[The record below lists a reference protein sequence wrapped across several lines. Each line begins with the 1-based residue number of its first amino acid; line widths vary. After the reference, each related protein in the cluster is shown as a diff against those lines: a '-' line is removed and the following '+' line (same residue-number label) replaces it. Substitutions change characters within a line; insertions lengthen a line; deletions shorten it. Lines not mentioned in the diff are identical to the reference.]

1 MGFIALIRR
10 ELANAFLHDA
20 RRAIFLFGAATA
32 YLILFG
38 ILYYPGVVKEIPTV
52 VCDEEHTAY
61 SRLLTRQVDDDE
73 RLGLVR
79 VVADEGEARDMLRR
93 KEVYAAVIIPA
104 DFSHDILNGRSAKVL
119 FMLNGANI
127 ITTNI
132 ATTAGN
138 DIVNTFNTRFAA
150 RQAALRTSGDEQMLK
165 KRISP
170 VETTLRV
177 LNNPTQS
184 YMMFFVTGLAM
195 AAMQRA
201 FFSLLKKVKS
211 GDYSSKAVRLPYYRE
226 KGGLFNLILSTNAIT
241 IKNSFL
247 TVPMS
252 REYMKRHHGHRIRI
266 PVPDRLKDKTIQ
278 EVRICPMYGGRYFKI
293 QYCYLQDPEPVKTSP
308 DRVLA
313 IDLGL
318 DNLAAC
324 VTNTGTSFLMDGRKL
339 KSINQYWNKRKAR
352 LQSIAAK
359 QGQNTTNQLCQLAKK
374 CNFRMQD
381 ILRKTARYILD
392 FCISHQIGTLVCGYN
407 RDFKRG
413 LKLGKV
419 TNQHFTQ
426 ISLSYLR
433 STLKHL
439 CERYG
444 ITYLEQEESYT
455 SQASCLDLDDIP
467 VYQPDTPYTGT
478 FSGQRVRRG
487 LYRFANGRT
496 ANADINGAANILR
509 KSKQNFDFEGL
520 CKGLLDSP
528 LRIRLS

>member
-184 YMMFFVTGLAM
+184 YMMFFMVGLAM
-195 AAMQRA
+195 AAMQQGIFLAVGAAVQGDFKDTEGLKGAPKAAVLVVKVAVYWLLSVLSFALVCVISYGLGIPDRA
-201 FFSLLKKVKS
+201 SVTALLTLASAFSFAAVSLGLFA
-211 GDYSSKAVRLPYYRE
+211 SSLFHNELQFVRASIMYTVPVFIFGGYTWPLEAMDPVTQVVAQAFPMAWMSNAVRE
-226 KGGLFNLILSTNAIT
+226 LFLSGHLATLSHNLTA
-241 IKNSFL
+241 L
-247 TVPMS
+247 TVMGVIFLS
-252 REYMKRHHGHRIRI
+252 LGSWIFLH
-266 PVPDRLKDKTIQ
+266 
-278 EVRICPMYGGRYFKI
+278 KI
-293 QYCYLQDPEPVKTSP
+293 DGVK
-308 DRVLA
+308 
-313 IDLGL
+313 
-318 DNLAAC
+318 
-324 VTNTGTSFLMDGRKL
+324 
-339 KSINQYWNKRKAR
+339 
-352 LQSIAAK
+352 
-359 QGQNTTNQLCQLAKK
+359 
-374 CNFRMQD
+374 
-381 ILRKTARYILD
+381 
-392 FCISHQIGTLVCGYN
+392 
-407 RDFKRG
+407 
-413 LKLGKV
+413 
-419 TNQHFTQ
+419 
-426 ISLSYLR
+426 
-433 STLKHL
+433 
-439 CERYG
+439 
-444 ITYLEQEESYT
+444 
-455 SQASCLDLDDIP
+455 
-467 VYQPDTPYTGT
+467 
-478 FSGQRVRRG
+478 
-487 LYRFANGRT
+487 
-496 ANADINGAANILR
+496 
-509 KSKQNFDFEGL
+509 
-520 CKGLLDSP
+520 
-528 LRIRLS
+528 

>member
-184 YMMFFVTGLAM
+184 YMMFFMVGLAM
-195 AAMQRA
+195 AAMQQGIFLAVGAAVQGDFKDTEGLKGAPKAAVLVVKVAVYWLLSVLSFALVCVISYGLGIPDRA
-201 FFSLLKKVKS
+201 SVTALLTLASAFSFAAVSMGLFA
-211 GDYSSKAVRLPYYRE
+211 SSLFHNELQFVRASIMYTVPAFIFGGYTWPLEAMDPVTQVVAQAFPMAWMSNAVRE
-226 KGGLFNLILSTNAIT
+226 LFLSGHLATLSHNLTA
-241 IKNSFL
+241 L
-247 TVPMS
+247 TVMGVIFLS
-252 REYMKRHHGHRIRI
+252 
-266 PVPDRLKDKTIQ
+266 
-278 EVRICPMYGGRYFKI
+278 
-293 QYCYLQDPEPVKTSP
+293 
-308 DRVLA
+308 
-313 IDLGL
+313 LG
-318 DNLAAC
+318 
-324 VTNTGTSFLMDGRKL
+324 SWIFLHKM
-339 KSINQYWNKRKAR
+339 NKMA
-352 LQSIAAK
+352 
-359 QGQNTTNQLCQLAKK
+359 
-374 CNFRMQD
+374 
-381 ILRKTARYILD
+381 
-392 FCISHQIGTLVCGYN
+392 
-407 RDFKRG
+407 
-413 LKLGKV
+413 
-419 TNQHFTQ
+419 
-426 ISLSYLR
+426 
-433 STLKHL
+433 
-439 CERYG
+439 
-444 ITYLEQEESYT
+444 
-455 SQASCLDLDDIP
+455 
-467 VYQPDTPYTGT
+467 
-478 FSGQRVRRG
+478 
-487 LYRFANGRT
+487 
-496 ANADINGAANILR
+496 
-509 KSKQNFDFEGL
+509 
-520 CKGLLDSP
+520 
-528 LRIRLS
+528 

>member
-165 KRISP
+165 KRILP

-195 AAMQRA
+195 AAMQQGFFLAIGAAVQGDGQDTEGLKGAPKAAVLVVKVAVYWLLSVLSFALVCVISYGLGIPDRA
-201 FFSLLKKVKS
+201 SVTALLTLASAFSFAAVSLGLFA
-211 GDYSSKAVRLPYYRE
+211 SSLFHNELQFVRASIMYTVPAFIFGGYTWPLEAMDPVTQVVAQAFPMAWMSNAVRE
-226 KGGLFNLILSTNAIT
+226 LFLSGHLATLSYN
-241 IKNSFL
+241 L
-247 TVPMS
+247 TVMGVIFLS
-252 REYMKRHHGHRIRI
+252 LGSWIFLH
-266 PVPDRLKDKTIQ
+266 
-278 EVRICPMYGGRYFKI
+278 KI
-293 QYCYLQDPEPVKTSP
+293 DGVK
-308 DRVLA
+308 
-313 IDLGL
+313 
-318 DNLAAC
+318 
-324 VTNTGTSFLMDGRKL
+324 
-339 KSINQYWNKRKAR
+339 
-352 LQSIAAK
+352 
-359 QGQNTTNQLCQLAKK
+359 
-374 CNFRMQD
+374 
-381 ILRKTARYILD
+381 
-392 FCISHQIGTLVCGYN
+392 
-407 RDFKRG
+407 
-413 LKLGKV
+413 
-419 TNQHFTQ
+419 
-426 ISLSYLR
+426 
-433 STLKHL
+433 
-439 CERYG
+439 
-444 ITYLEQEESYT
+444 
-455 SQASCLDLDDIP
+455 
-467 VYQPDTPYTGT
+467 
-478 FSGQRVRRG
+478 
-487 LYRFANGRT
+487 
-496 ANADINGAANILR
+496 
-509 KSKQNFDFEGL
+509 
-520 CKGLLDSP
+520 
-528 LRIRLS
+528 

>member
-10 ELANAFLHDA
+10 ELANTFLHDA

-150 RQAALRTSGDEQMLK
+150 RQAALQTSGDEQMLK

-195 AAMQRA
+195 AAMQQGFFLAIGAAVQCDFRNPELKGTSKGKLLVVKVGVYWVLSILSFGLVCVLARLLGIPDRA
-201 FFSLLKKVKS
+201 SIQSLGLLAGAFSFAAISLGLFASSIFHNELQFVRASIMYTVPAFIFGGYTWPLEAMDPVTQVVAQAFPMAWMSNAVRELFLSGHLATLSHNLTALTVMGIIFFSLGSWIFLHKIDGVK
-211 GDYSSKAVRLPYYRE
+211 
-226 KGGLFNLILSTNAIT
+226 
-241 IKNSFL
+241 
-247 TVPMS
+247 
-252 REYMKRHHGHRIRI
+252 
-266 PVPDRLKDKTIQ
+266 
-278 EVRICPMYGGRYFKI
+278 
-293 QYCYLQDPEPVKTSP
+293 
-308 DRVLA
+308 
-313 IDLGL
+313 
-318 DNLAAC
+318 
-324 VTNTGTSFLMDGRKL
+324 
-339 KSINQYWNKRKAR
+339 
-352 LQSIAAK
+352 
-359 QGQNTTNQLCQLAKK
+359 
-374 CNFRMQD
+374 
-381 ILRKTARYILD
+381 
-392 FCISHQIGTLVCGYN
+392 
-407 RDFKRG
+407 
-413 LKLGKV
+413 
-419 TNQHFTQ
+419 
-426 ISLSYLR
+426 
-433 STLKHL
+433 
-439 CERYG
+439 
-444 ITYLEQEESYT
+444 
-455 SQASCLDLDDIP
+455 
-467 VYQPDTPYTGT
+467 
-478 FSGQRVRRG
+478 
-487 LYRFANGRT
+487 
-496 ANADINGAANILR
+496 
-509 KSKQNFDFEGL
+509 
-520 CKGLLDSP
+520 
-528 LRIRLS
+528 

>member
-1 MGFIALIRR
+1 MGILSLIRR

-79 VVADEGEARDMLRR
+79 VVADEGEARDMLRQ

-195 AAMQRA
+195 AAMQQGFFLAIGAAVQCDFRNPELKGTSKGKLLVVKVGVYWVLSILSFGLVCVLARLLGIPDRA
-201 FFSLLKKVKS
+201 SIQSLGLLAGAFSFAAISLGLFASSIFHNELQFVRASVMYTVPAFIFGGYTWPLEAMDPVTQVVAQAFPMAWMSNAVRELFLSGHLATLSHNLTALTVMGVIFFSLGSWIFLHKIDGVK
-211 GDYSSKAVRLPYYRE
+211 
-226 KGGLFNLILSTNAIT
+226 
-241 IKNSFL
+241 
-247 TVPMS
+247 
-252 REYMKRHHGHRIRI
+252 
-266 PVPDRLKDKTIQ
+266 
-278 EVRICPMYGGRYFKI
+278 
-293 QYCYLQDPEPVKTSP
+293 
-308 DRVLA
+308 
-313 IDLGL
+313 
-318 DNLAAC
+318 
-324 VTNTGTSFLMDGRKL
+324 
-339 KSINQYWNKRKAR
+339 
-352 LQSIAAK
+352 
-359 QGQNTTNQLCQLAKK
+359 
-374 CNFRMQD
+374 
-381 ILRKTARYILD
+381 
-392 FCISHQIGTLVCGYN
+392 
-407 RDFKRG
+407 
-413 LKLGKV
+413 
-419 TNQHFTQ
+419 
-426 ISLSYLR
+426 
-433 STLKHL
+433 
-439 CERYG
+439 
-444 ITYLEQEESYT
+444 
-455 SQASCLDLDDIP
+455 
-467 VYQPDTPYTGT
+467 
-478 FSGQRVRRG
+478 
-487 LYRFANGRT
+487 
-496 ANADINGAANILR
+496 
-509 KSKQNFDFEGL
+509 
-520 CKGLLDSP
+520 
-528 LRIRLS
+528 

>member
-1 MGFIALIRR
+1 MGFIALICR

-138 DIVNTFNTRFAA
+138 DIVNTFNTHFAA

-184 YMMFFVTGLAM
+184 YMMFFMVGLAM
-195 AAMQRA
+195 AAMQQGIFLAVGAAVQGDFKDTEGLKGAPKAAVLVVKVAVYWLLSVLSFALVCVISYGLGIPDRA
-201 FFSLLKKVKS
+201 SVTALLTLASAFSFAAVSLGLFASSIFHNELQFVRASIMYTVPAFIFGGYTWPLEAMDPVTQVVAQAFPMAWMSNAVRKLFLSGHLATLSHNLTALTVMGIIFFSLGSWIFLHKIDGVK
-211 GDYSSKAVRLPYYRE
+211 
-226 KGGLFNLILSTNAIT
+226 
-241 IKNSFL
+241 
-247 TVPMS
+247 
-252 REYMKRHHGHRIRI
+252 
-266 PVPDRLKDKTIQ
+266 
-278 EVRICPMYGGRYFKI
+278 
-293 QYCYLQDPEPVKTSP
+293 
-308 DRVLA
+308 
-313 IDLGL
+313 
-318 DNLAAC
+318 
-324 VTNTGTSFLMDGRKL
+324 
-339 KSINQYWNKRKAR
+339 
-352 LQSIAAK
+352 
-359 QGQNTTNQLCQLAKK
+359 
-374 CNFRMQD
+374 
-381 ILRKTARYILD
+381 
-392 FCISHQIGTLVCGYN
+392 
-407 RDFKRG
+407 
-413 LKLGKV
+413 
-419 TNQHFTQ
+419 
-426 ISLSYLR
+426 
-433 STLKHL
+433 
-439 CERYG
+439 
-444 ITYLEQEESYT
+444 
-455 SQASCLDLDDIP
+455 
-467 VYQPDTPYTGT
+467 
-478 FSGQRVRRG
+478 
-487 LYRFANGRT
+487 
-496 ANADINGAANILR
+496 
-509 KSKQNFDFEGL
+509 
-520 CKGLLDSP
+520 
-528 LRIRLS
+528 

>member
-195 AAMQRA
+195 AAMQQGFFLAIGAAVQCDFRNPELKGTSKGKLLVVKVGVYWVLSILSFGLVCVLARLLGIPDRA
-201 FFSLLKKVKS
+201 SIQSLGLLAGAFSFAAISLGLFASSIFHNELQFVRASVMYTVPAFIFGGYTWPLEAMDPVTQVVAQAFPMAWMSNAVRELFLSGHLATLSHNLTALTVIGVIFFSLGSWIFLHKIDGVK
-211 GDYSSKAVRLPYYRE
+211 
-226 KGGLFNLILSTNAIT
+226 
-241 IKNSFL
+241 
-247 TVPMS
+247 
-252 REYMKRHHGHRIRI
+252 
-266 PVPDRLKDKTIQ
+266 
-278 EVRICPMYGGRYFKI
+278 
-293 QYCYLQDPEPVKTSP
+293 
-308 DRVLA
+308 
-313 IDLGL
+313 
-318 DNLAAC
+318 
-324 VTNTGTSFLMDGRKL
+324 
-339 KSINQYWNKRKAR
+339 
-352 LQSIAAK
+352 
-359 QGQNTTNQLCQLAKK
+359 
-374 CNFRMQD
+374 
-381 ILRKTARYILD
+381 
-392 FCISHQIGTLVCGYN
+392 
-407 RDFKRG
+407 
-413 LKLGKV
+413 
-419 TNQHFTQ
+419 
-426 ISLSYLR
+426 
-433 STLKHL
+433 
-439 CERYG
+439 
-444 ITYLEQEESYT
+444 
-455 SQASCLDLDDIP
+455 
-467 VYQPDTPYTGT
+467 
-478 FSGQRVRRG
+478 
-487 LYRFANGRT
+487 
-496 ANADINGAANILR
+496 
-509 KSKQNFDFEGL
+509 
-520 CKGLLDSP
+520 
-528 LRIRLS
+528 

>member
-20 RRAIFLFGAATA
+20 RRAIFLFGAVTA

-195 AAMQRA
+195 AAMQQGFFLAIGAAVQCDFRNPELKGTSKGKLLVVKVGVYWVLSILSFGLVCVLARLLGIPDRA
-201 FFSLLKKVKS
+201 SIQSLGLLAGAFSFAAISLGLFASSIFHNELQFVRASIMYTVPIFIFGGYTWPLEAMDPVTQVVAQAFPMAWMSNAVREFFLSGHLATLSHNLTALTVMGIIFFSLGSWIFLHKIDGVK
-211 GDYSSKAVRLPYYRE
+211 
-226 KGGLFNLILSTNAIT
+226 
-241 IKNSFL
+241 
-247 TVPMS
+247 
-252 REYMKRHHGHRIRI
+252 
-266 PVPDRLKDKTIQ
+266 
-278 EVRICPMYGGRYFKI
+278 
-293 QYCYLQDPEPVKTSP
+293 
-308 DRVLA
+308 
-313 IDLGL
+313 
-318 DNLAAC
+318 
-324 VTNTGTSFLMDGRKL
+324 
-339 KSINQYWNKRKAR
+339 
-352 LQSIAAK
+352 
-359 QGQNTTNQLCQLAKK
+359 
-374 CNFRMQD
+374 
-381 ILRKTARYILD
+381 
-392 FCISHQIGTLVCGYN
+392 
-407 RDFKRG
+407 
-413 LKLGKV
+413 
-419 TNQHFTQ
+419 
-426 ISLSYLR
+426 
-433 STLKHL
+433 
-439 CERYG
+439 
-444 ITYLEQEESYT
+444 
-455 SQASCLDLDDIP
+455 
-467 VYQPDTPYTGT
+467 
-478 FSGQRVRRG
+478 
-487 LYRFANGRT
+487 
-496 ANADINGAANILR
+496 
-509 KSKQNFDFEGL
+509 
-520 CKGLLDSP
+520 
-528 LRIRLS
+528 

>member
-1 MGFIALIRR
+1 MSILSLIRR

-138 DIVNTFNTRFAA
+138 DIVNTFNTHFAA

-195 AAMQRA
+195 AAMQQGFFLAIGAAVQCDFRNPELKGTSKGKLLVVKVGVYWVLSILSFGLVCVLARLLGIPDRA
-201 FFSLLKKVKS
+201 SIQSLGLLAGAFSFAAISLGLFASSIFHNELQFVRASIMYTVPAFIFGGYTWPLEAMDPVTQVVAQAFPMAWMSNAVRELFLSGHLATLSHNLTALTVMGIIFFSLGSWIFLHKIDGVK
-211 GDYSSKAVRLPYYRE
+211 
-226 KGGLFNLILSTNAIT
+226 
-241 IKNSFL
+241 
-247 TVPMS
+247 
-252 REYMKRHHGHRIRI
+252 
-266 PVPDRLKDKTIQ
+266 
-278 EVRICPMYGGRYFKI
+278 
-293 QYCYLQDPEPVKTSP
+293 
-308 DRVLA
+308 
-313 IDLGL
+313 
-318 DNLAAC
+318 
-324 VTNTGTSFLMDGRKL
+324 
-339 KSINQYWNKRKAR
+339 
-352 LQSIAAK
+352 
-359 QGQNTTNQLCQLAKK
+359 
-374 CNFRMQD
+374 
-381 ILRKTARYILD
+381 
-392 FCISHQIGTLVCGYN
+392 
-407 RDFKRG
+407 
-413 LKLGKV
+413 
-419 TNQHFTQ
+419 
-426 ISLSYLR
+426 
-433 STLKHL
+433 
-439 CERYG
+439 
-444 ITYLEQEESYT
+444 
-455 SQASCLDLDDIP
+455 
-467 VYQPDTPYTGT
+467 
-478 FSGQRVRRG
+478 
-487 LYRFANGRT
+487 
-496 ANADINGAANILR
+496 
-509 KSKQNFDFEGL
+509 
-520 CKGLLDSP
+520 
-528 LRIRLS
+528 

>member
-32 YLILFG
+32 YLLLFG

-52 VCDEEHTAY
+52 VCDEEHTTY

-195 AAMQRA
+195 AAMQQGFFLAIGAAVQCDFRNPELKGTSKGKLLVVKVGVYWVLSILSFGLVCVLARLLGIPDRA
-201 FFSLLKKVKS
+201 SIQSLGLLAGAFSFAAISLGLFASSIFHNELQFVRASIMYTVPAFIFGGYTWPLEAMDPVTQVVAQAFPMAWMSNAVRELFLSGHLATLSHNLTALTVMGVIFFSLGSWIFLHKMNGVK
-211 GDYSSKAVRLPYYRE
+211 
-226 KGGLFNLILSTNAIT
+226 
-241 IKNSFL
+241 
-247 TVPMS
+247 
-252 REYMKRHHGHRIRI
+252 
-266 PVPDRLKDKTIQ
+266 
-278 EVRICPMYGGRYFKI
+278 
-293 QYCYLQDPEPVKTSP
+293 
-308 DRVLA
+308 
-313 IDLGL
+313 
-318 DNLAAC
+318 
-324 VTNTGTSFLMDGRKL
+324 
-339 KSINQYWNKRKAR
+339 
-352 LQSIAAK
+352 
-359 QGQNTTNQLCQLAKK
+359 
-374 CNFRMQD
+374 
-381 ILRKTARYILD
+381 
-392 FCISHQIGTLVCGYN
+392 
-407 RDFKRG
+407 
-413 LKLGKV
+413 
-419 TNQHFTQ
+419 
-426 ISLSYLR
+426 
-433 STLKHL
+433 
-439 CERYG
+439 
-444 ITYLEQEESYT
+444 
-455 SQASCLDLDDIP
+455 
-467 VYQPDTPYTGT
+467 
-478 FSGQRVRRG
+478 
-487 LYRFANGRT
+487 
-496 ANADINGAANILR
+496 
-509 KSKQNFDFEGL
+509 
-520 CKGLLDSP
+520 
-528 LRIRLS
+528 

>member
-1 MGFIALIRR
+1 MSILSLIRR

-61 SRLLTRQVDDDE
+61 SRLLIRQVDDDE

-165 KRISP
+165 KRILP

-195 AAMQRA
+195 AAMQQGFFLAIGAAVQGDFKDTEGLKGAPKAAVLVVKVAVYWLLSVLSFALVCVISYGLGIPDRA
-201 FFSLLKKVKS
+201 SVTALLTLASAFSFAAVSLGLFA
-211 GDYSSKAVRLPYYRE
+211 SSLFHNELQFVRASIMYTVPAFIFGGYTWPLEAMDPVTQVVAQAFPMAWMSNAVRE
-226 KGGLFNLILSTNAIT
+226 LFLSGHLATLSYN
-241 IKNSFL
+241 L
-247 TVPMS
+247 TVMGVIFLS
-252 REYMKRHHGHRIRI
+252 LGSWIFLH
-266 PVPDRLKDKTIQ
+266 
-278 EVRICPMYGGRYFKI
+278 KI
-293 QYCYLQDPEPVKTSP
+293 DGVK
-308 DRVLA
+308 
-313 IDLGL
+313 
-318 DNLAAC
+318 
-324 VTNTGTSFLMDGRKL
+324 
-339 KSINQYWNKRKAR
+339 
-352 LQSIAAK
+352 
-359 QGQNTTNQLCQLAKK
+359 
-374 CNFRMQD
+374 
-381 ILRKTARYILD
+381 
-392 FCISHQIGTLVCGYN
+392 
-407 RDFKRG
+407 
-413 LKLGKV
+413 
-419 TNQHFTQ
+419 
-426 ISLSYLR
+426 
-433 STLKHL
+433 
-439 CERYG
+439 
-444 ITYLEQEESYT
+444 
-455 SQASCLDLDDIP
+455 
-467 VYQPDTPYTGT
+467 
-478 FSGQRVRRG
+478 
-487 LYRFANGRT
+487 
-496 ANADINGAANILR
+496 
-509 KSKQNFDFEGL
+509 
-520 CKGLLDSP
+520 
-528 LRIRLS
+528 

>member
-1 MGFIALIRR
+1 MGFIELIRR
-10 ELANAFLHDA
+10 ELANAFFHDA

-195 AAMQRA
+195 AAMQQGFFLAIGAAVQCDFRNPELKGTSKGKLLVVKVGVYWVLSILSFGLVCVLARLLGIPDRTSIQSLGLLAGAFSFAAISLGLFASSIFHNELQFVRA
-201 FFSLLKKVKS
+201 SIMYTVPAFIFGGYTWPLEAMDPVTQVVAQAFPMAWMSNAVRELFLSGHLATLSHNLTALTVMGIIFFSLGSWIFLHKMNGVK
-211 GDYSSKAVRLPYYRE
+211 
-226 KGGLFNLILSTNAIT
+226 
-241 IKNSFL
+241 
-247 TVPMS
+247 
-252 REYMKRHHGHRIRI
+252 
-266 PVPDRLKDKTIQ
+266 
-278 EVRICPMYGGRYFKI
+278 
-293 QYCYLQDPEPVKTSP
+293 
-308 DRVLA
+308 
-313 IDLGL
+313 
-318 DNLAAC
+318 
-324 VTNTGTSFLMDGRKL
+324 
-339 KSINQYWNKRKAR
+339 
-352 LQSIAAK
+352 
-359 QGQNTTNQLCQLAKK
+359 
-374 CNFRMQD
+374 
-381 ILRKTARYILD
+381 
-392 FCISHQIGTLVCGYN
+392 
-407 RDFKRG
+407 
-413 LKLGKV
+413 
-419 TNQHFTQ
+419 
-426 ISLSYLR
+426 
-433 STLKHL
+433 
-439 CERYG
+439 
-444 ITYLEQEESYT
+444 
-455 SQASCLDLDDIP
+455 
-467 VYQPDTPYTGT
+467 
-478 FSGQRVRRG
+478 
-487 LYRFANGRT
+487 
-496 ANADINGAANILR
+496 
-509 KSKQNFDFEGL
+509 
-520 CKGLLDSP
+520 
-528 LRIRLS
+528 

>member
-1 MGFIALIRR
+1 MSILSLIRR

-79 VVADEGEARDMLRR
+79 VVADEGEARDMLRQ

-184 YMMFFVTGLAM
+184 YMMFFMVGLAM
-195 AAMQRA
+195 AAMQQGIFLAVGAAVQGDFKDTEGLKGAPKAAVLVVKVAVYWLLSVLSFALVCVISYGLGIPDRA
-201 FFSLLKKVKS
+201 SVTALLTLASAFSFAAVSLGLFA
-211 GDYSSKAVRLPYYRE
+211 SSIFHNELQFVRASIMYTVPAFIFGGYTWPLEAMDPVTQVVAQAFPMAWMSNAVRE
-226 KGGLFNLILSTNAIT
+226 LFLSGHLATLSHNLTA
-241 IKNSFL
+241 L
-247 TVPMS
+247 TVMGVIFLS
-252 REYMKRHHGHRIRI
+252 LGSWIFLH
-266 PVPDRLKDKTIQ
+266 
-278 EVRICPMYGGRYFKI
+278 KI
-293 QYCYLQDPEPVKTSP
+293 DGVK
-308 DRVLA
+308 
-313 IDLGL
+313 
-318 DNLAAC
+318 
-324 VTNTGTSFLMDGRKL
+324 
-339 KSINQYWNKRKAR
+339 
-352 LQSIAAK
+352 
-359 QGQNTTNQLCQLAKK
+359 
-374 CNFRMQD
+374 
-381 ILRKTARYILD
+381 
-392 FCISHQIGTLVCGYN
+392 
-407 RDFKRG
+407 
-413 LKLGKV
+413 
-419 TNQHFTQ
+419 
-426 ISLSYLR
+426 
-433 STLKHL
+433 
-439 CERYG
+439 
-444 ITYLEQEESYT
+444 
-455 SQASCLDLDDIP
+455 
-467 VYQPDTPYTGT
+467 
-478 FSGQRVRRG
+478 
-487 LYRFANGRT
+487 
-496 ANADINGAANILR
+496 
-509 KSKQNFDFEGL
+509 
-520 CKGLLDSP
+520 
-528 LRIRLS
+528 

>member
-61 SRLLTRQVDDDE
+61 SRLLIRQVDDDE

-79 VVADEGEARDMLRR
+79 VVADEREARDMLRQ

-184 YMMFFVTGLAM
+184 YMMFFMVGLAM
-195 AAMQRA
+195 AAMQQGIFLAVGAAVQGDFKDTEGLKGAPKAAVLVVKVAVYWLLSVLSFALVCVISYGLGIPDRA
-201 FFSLLKKVKS
+201 SVTALLTLASAFSFAAVSLGLFASSLFHNELQFVRASIMYTVPAFIFGGYTWPLEAMDPVTQVVAQAFPMAWMSNAVRELFLSGHLATLSHNLTALTVMGVIFFSLGS
-211 GDYSSKAVRLPYYRE
+211 W
-226 KGGLFNLILSTNAIT
+226 I
-241 IKNSFL
+241 FL
-247 TVPMS
+247 HKM
-252 REYMKRHHGHRIRI
+252 
-266 PVPDRLKDKTIQ
+266 
-278 EVRICPMYGGRYFKI
+278 
-293 QYCYLQDPEPVKTSP
+293 
-308 DRVLA
+308 
-313 IDLGL
+313 
-318 DNLAAC
+318 
-324 VTNTGTSFLMDGRKL
+324 
-339 KSINQYWNKRKAR
+339 NKMA
-352 LQSIAAK
+352 
-359 QGQNTTNQLCQLAKK
+359 
-374 CNFRMQD
+374 
-381 ILRKTARYILD
+381 
-392 FCISHQIGTLVCGYN
+392 
-407 RDFKRG
+407 
-413 LKLGKV
+413 
-419 TNQHFTQ
+419 
-426 ISLSYLR
+426 
-433 STLKHL
+433 
-439 CERYG
+439 
-444 ITYLEQEESYT
+444 
-455 SQASCLDLDDIP
+455 
-467 VYQPDTPYTGT
+467 
-478 FSGQRVRRG
+478 
-487 LYRFANGRT
+487 
-496 ANADINGAANILR
+496 
-509 KSKQNFDFEGL
+509 
-520 CKGLLDSP
+520 
-528 LRIRLS
+528 

>member
-195 AAMQRA
+195 AAMQH
-201 FFSLLKKVKS
+201 SC
-211 GDYSSKAVRLPYYRE
+211 
-226 KGGLFNLILSTNAIT
+226 
-241 IKNSFL
+241 SF
-247 TVPMS
+247 V
-252 REYMKRHHGHRIRI
+252 
-266 PVPDRLKDKTIQ
+266 
-278 EVRICPMYGGRYFKI
+278 
-293 QYCYLQDPEPVKTSP
+293 
-308 DRVLA
+308 
-313 IDLGL
+313 
-318 DNLAAC
+318 
-324 VTNTGTSFLMDGRKL
+324 
-339 KSINQYWNKRKAR
+339 
-352 LQSIAAK
+352 
-359 QGQNTTNQLCQLAKK
+359 
-374 CNFRMQD
+374 
-381 ILRKTARYILD
+381 
-392 FCISHQIGTLVCGYN
+392 
-407 RDFKRG
+407 
-413 LKLGKV
+413 
-419 TNQHFTQ
+419 
-426 ISLSYLR
+426 
-433 STLKHL
+433 
-439 CERYG
+439 
-444 ITYLEQEESYT
+444 
-455 SQASCLDLDDIP
+455 
-467 VYQPDTPYTGT
+467 
-478 FSGQRVRRG
+478 
-487 LYRFANGRT
+487 
-496 ANADINGAANILR
+496 
-509 KSKQNFDFEGL
+509 
-520 CKGLLDSP
+520 
-528 LRIRLS
+528 

>member
-79 VVADEGEARDMLRR
+79 VVADEWEARDMLRR

-184 YMMFFVTGLAM
+184 YMLFFVTGLAM
-195 AAMQRA
+195 AAMQQGFFLAIGAAVQCDFRNPELKGTSKGKLLVVKVGVYWVLSILSFGLVCVLARLLGIPDRA
-201 FFSLLKKVKS
+201 SIQSLGLLAGAFSFAAISLGLFASSIFHNELQFVRVSIMYTVPIFIFGGYTWPLEAMDPVTQVVAQAFPMAWMSNAVREFFLSGHLATLSHNLTALTVMGIIFFSLGSWIFLHKIDGVK
-211 GDYSSKAVRLPYYRE
+211 
-226 KGGLFNLILSTNAIT
+226 
-241 IKNSFL
+241 
-247 TVPMS
+247 
-252 REYMKRHHGHRIRI
+252 
-266 PVPDRLKDKTIQ
+266 
-278 EVRICPMYGGRYFKI
+278 
-293 QYCYLQDPEPVKTSP
+293 
-308 DRVLA
+308 
-313 IDLGL
+313 
-318 DNLAAC
+318 
-324 VTNTGTSFLMDGRKL
+324 
-339 KSINQYWNKRKAR
+339 
-352 LQSIAAK
+352 
-359 QGQNTTNQLCQLAKK
+359 
-374 CNFRMQD
+374 
-381 ILRKTARYILD
+381 
-392 FCISHQIGTLVCGYN
+392 
-407 RDFKRG
+407 
-413 LKLGKV
+413 
-419 TNQHFTQ
+419 
-426 ISLSYLR
+426 
-433 STLKHL
+433 
-439 CERYG
+439 
-444 ITYLEQEESYT
+444 
-455 SQASCLDLDDIP
+455 
-467 VYQPDTPYTGT
+467 
-478 FSGQRVRRG
+478 
-487 LYRFANGRT
+487 
-496 ANADINGAANILR
+496 
-509 KSKQNFDFEGL
+509 
-520 CKGLLDSP
+520 
-528 LRIRLS
+528 

>member
-119 FMLNGANI
+119 FMFNGANI

-195 AAMQRA
+195 AAMQQGFFLAIRA
-201 FFSLLKKVKS
+201 AVQCDFRNPELKGTSKGKLLVVKVGVYWVLSILSFGLVCVLARLLGIPDRASIQSLGLLAGAFSFAAISLGLFA
-211 GDYSSKAVRLPYYRE
+211 SSIFHNELQFVRASIMYTVPAFIFGGYTWPLEAMDPVTQVVAQAFPMAWMSNAVRE
-226 KGGLFNLILSTNAIT
+226 LFLSGHLATLSHNLTA
-241 IKNSFL
+241 L
-247 TVPMS
+247 TVMGVIFLS
-252 REYMKRHHGHRIRI
+252 
-266 PVPDRLKDKTIQ
+266 
-278 EVRICPMYGGRYFKI
+278 
-293 QYCYLQDPEPVKTSP
+293 
-308 DRVLA
+308 
-313 IDLGL
+313 LG
-318 DNLAAC
+318 
-324 VTNTGTSFLMDGRKL
+324 SWIF
-339 KSINQYWNKRKAR
+339 
-352 LQSIAAK
+352 
-359 QGQNTTNQLCQLAKK
+359 
-374 CNFRMQD
+374 
-381 ILRKTARYILD
+381 LRKMNKMA
-392 FCISHQIGTLVCGYN
+392 
-407 RDFKRG
+407 
-413 LKLGKV
+413 
-419 TNQHFTQ
+419 
-426 ISLSYLR
+426 
-433 STLKHL
+433 
-439 CERYG
+439 
-444 ITYLEQEESYT
+444 
-455 SQASCLDLDDIP
+455 
-467 VYQPDTPYTGT
+467 
-478 FSGQRVRRG
+478 
-487 LYRFANGRT
+487 
-496 ANADINGAANILR
+496 
-509 KSKQNFDFEGL
+509 
-520 CKGLLDSP
+520 
-528 LRIRLS
+528 

>member
-119 FMLNGANI
+119 FMLDGANI

-138 DIVNTFNTRFAA
+138 DIVNTFNARFAA

-195 AAMQRA
+195 AAMQQGIFLAVGAAVQGDFKDTEGLKGAPKAAVLVVKVAVYWLLSVLSFALVCVISYGLGIPDRA
-201 FFSLLKKVKS
+201 SVT
-211 GDYSSKAVRLPYYRE
+211 A
-226 KGGLFNLILSTNAIT
+226 LFNLASAFSFAAVSLGLFASSIFHNELQFVRASIMYTVPAFIFGGYTWPLEAMDPVTQVVAQAFPMAWMSNAVRELFLSGHLATLSHNLTA
-241 IKNSFL
+241 L
-247 TVPMS
+247 TVMGVIFLS
-252 REYMKRHHGHRIRI
+252 LGSWIFLHKMNG
-266 PVPDRLKDKTIQ
+266 
-278 EVRICPMYGGRYFKI
+278 
-293 QYCYLQDPEPVKTSP
+293 VK
-308 DRVLA
+308 
-313 IDLGL
+313 
-318 DNLAAC
+318 
-324 VTNTGTSFLMDGRKL
+324 
-339 KSINQYWNKRKAR
+339 
-352 LQSIAAK
+352 
-359 QGQNTTNQLCQLAKK
+359 
-374 CNFRMQD
+374 
-381 ILRKTARYILD
+381 
-392 FCISHQIGTLVCGYN
+392 
-407 RDFKRG
+407 
-413 LKLGKV
+413 
-419 TNQHFTQ
+419 
-426 ISLSYLR
+426 
-433 STLKHL
+433 
-439 CERYG
+439 
-444 ITYLEQEESYT
+444 
-455 SQASCLDLDDIP
+455 
-467 VYQPDTPYTGT
+467 
-478 FSGQRVRRG
+478 
-487 LYRFANGRT
+487 
-496 ANADINGAANILR
+496 
-509 KSKQNFDFEGL
+509 
-520 CKGLLDSP
+520 
-528 LRIRLS
+528 

>member
-93 KEVYAAVIIPA
+93 KEAYAAVIIPA
-104 DFSHDILNGRSAKVL
+104 DFSHDILNGRSANVL

-184 YMMFFVTGLAM
+184 YMMFFMVGLAM
-195 AAMQRA
+195 AAMQQGIFLAVGAAVQGDFKDTEGLKGAPKAAVLGVKVAVYWLLSVLSFALVCVISYGLGIPNRA
-201 FFSLLKKVKS
+201 SVTALLTLASAFSFAAVSLGLFA
-211 GDYSSKAVRLPYYRE
+211 SSLFHNELQFVRASIMYTVPAFIFGGYTWPLEAMDPVTQVVAQAFPMAWMSNAVRE
-226 KGGLFNLILSTNAIT
+226 LFLSGHLATLSHNLTA
-241 IKNSFL
+241 L
-247 TVPMS
+247 TVMGVIFLS
-252 REYMKRHHGHRIRI
+252 LGSWIFLH
-266 PVPDRLKDKTIQ
+266 
-278 EVRICPMYGGRYFKI
+278 KI
-293 QYCYLQDPEPVKTSP
+293 DGVK
-308 DRVLA
+308 
-313 IDLGL
+313 
-318 DNLAAC
+318 
-324 VTNTGTSFLMDGRKL
+324 
-339 KSINQYWNKRKAR
+339 
-352 LQSIAAK
+352 
-359 QGQNTTNQLCQLAKK
+359 
-374 CNFRMQD
+374 
-381 ILRKTARYILD
+381 
-392 FCISHQIGTLVCGYN
+392 
-407 RDFKRG
+407 
-413 LKLGKV
+413 
-419 TNQHFTQ
+419 
-426 ISLSYLR
+426 
-433 STLKHL
+433 
-439 CERYG
+439 
-444 ITYLEQEESYT
+444 
-455 SQASCLDLDDIP
+455 
-467 VYQPDTPYTGT
+467 
-478 FSGQRVRRG
+478 
-487 LYRFANGRT
+487 
-496 ANADINGAANILR
+496 
-509 KSKQNFDFEGL
+509 
-520 CKGLLDSP
+520 
-528 LRIRLS
+528 

>member
-104 DFSHDILNGRSAKVL
+104 DFSHDILNGHSAKVL

-184 YMMFFVTGLAM
+184 YMMFFMVGLAM
-195 AAMQRA
+195 AAMRQGIFLAVGAAVQGDFKDTEGLKGAPKAAVLVVKVAVYWLLSVLSFALVCVISYGLGIPDRA
-201 FFSLLKKVKS
+201 SVTALLTLASAFSFA
-211 GDYSSKAVRLPYYRE
+211 AVSL
-226 KGGLFNLILSTNAIT
+226 GLFASSIFHNELQFVRASIMYTVPAFIFGGYTWPLEAMDPVTQVAAQAFPMAWMSNVVRELFLSGHLATLSHNLTA
-241 IKNSFL
+241 L
-247 TVPMS
+247 TVMGVIFLS
-252 REYMKRHHGHRIRI
+252 LGSWIFLHKMNG
-266 PVPDRLKDKTIQ
+266 
-278 EVRICPMYGGRYFKI
+278 
-293 QYCYLQDPEPVKTSP
+293 VK
-308 DRVLA
+308 
-313 IDLGL
+313 
-318 DNLAAC
+318 
-324 VTNTGTSFLMDGRKL
+324 
-339 KSINQYWNKRKAR
+339 
-352 LQSIAAK
+352 
-359 QGQNTTNQLCQLAKK
+359 
-374 CNFRMQD
+374 
-381 ILRKTARYILD
+381 
-392 FCISHQIGTLVCGYN
+392 
-407 RDFKRG
+407 
-413 LKLGKV
+413 
-419 TNQHFTQ
+419 
-426 ISLSYLR
+426 
-433 STLKHL
+433 
-439 CERYG
+439 
-444 ITYLEQEESYT
+444 
-455 SQASCLDLDDIP
+455 
-467 VYQPDTPYTGT
+467 
-478 FSGQRVRRG
+478 
-487 LYRFANGRT
+487 
-496 ANADINGAANILR
+496 
-509 KSKQNFDFEGL
+509 
-520 CKGLLDSP
+520 
-528 LRIRLS
+528 

>member
-93 KEVYAAVIIPA
+93 KEVYAADIIPA

-165 KRISP
+165 KRILP

-195 AAMQRA
+195 AAMQQGFFLAIGAAVQGDFKDTEGLKGAPKAAVLVVKVAVYWLLSVLSFALVCVISYGLGIPDRA
-201 FFSLLKKVKS
+201 SVTALLTLASAFSFAAVSLGLFA
-211 GDYSSKAVRLPYYRE
+211 SSLFHNELQFVRASIMYTVPAFIFGGYTWPLEAMDPVTQVVAQAFPMAWMSNAVRE
-226 KGGLFNLILSTNAIT
+226 LFLSGHLATLSYN
-241 IKNSFL
+241 L
-247 TVPMS
+247 TVMGVIFLS
-252 REYMKRHHGHRIRI
+252 LGSWIFLH
-266 PVPDRLKDKTIQ
+266 
-278 EVRICPMYGGRYFKI
+278 KI
-293 QYCYLQDPEPVKTSP
+293 DGVK
-308 DRVLA
+308 
-313 IDLGL
+313 
-318 DNLAAC
+318 
-324 VTNTGTSFLMDGRKL
+324 
-339 KSINQYWNKRKAR
+339 
-352 LQSIAAK
+352 
-359 QGQNTTNQLCQLAKK
+359 
-374 CNFRMQD
+374 
-381 ILRKTARYILD
+381 
-392 FCISHQIGTLVCGYN
+392 
-407 RDFKRG
+407 
-413 LKLGKV
+413 
-419 TNQHFTQ
+419 
-426 ISLSYLR
+426 
-433 STLKHL
+433 
-439 CERYG
+439 
-444 ITYLEQEESYT
+444 
-455 SQASCLDLDDIP
+455 
-467 VYQPDTPYTGT
+467 
-478 FSGQRVRRG
+478 
-487 LYRFANGRT
+487 
-496 ANADINGAANILR
+496 
-509 KSKQNFDFEGL
+509 
-520 CKGLLDSP
+520 
-528 LRIRLS
+528 

>member
-61 SRLLTRQVDDDE
+61 SRLLIRQVDDDE

-184 YMMFFVTGLAM
+184 YMMFFMVGLAM
-195 AAMQRA
+195 AAMQQGIFLAVGAAVQGDFKDTEGLKGAPKAAVLVVKVAVYWLLSVLSFALVCVISYGLGIPDRA
-201 FFSLLKKVKS
+201 SVTALLTLASAFSFAAVSLGLFA
-211 GDYSSKAVRLPYYRE
+211 SSLFHNELQFVRASIMYTVPAFIFGGYTWPLEAMDPVTQVVAQAFPMAWMSNAVRE
-226 KGGLFNLILSTNAIT
+226 LFLSGHLAMLSHNLTA
-241 IKNSFL
+241 L
-247 TVPMS
+247 TVMGVIFLS
-252 REYMKRHHGHRIRI
+252 LGSWIFLH
-266 PVPDRLKDKTIQ
+266 
-278 EVRICPMYGGRYFKI
+278 KI
-293 QYCYLQDPEPVKTSP
+293 DGVK
-308 DRVLA
+308 
-313 IDLGL
+313 
-318 DNLAAC
+318 
-324 VTNTGTSFLMDGRKL
+324 
-339 KSINQYWNKRKAR
+339 
-352 LQSIAAK
+352 
-359 QGQNTTNQLCQLAKK
+359 
-374 CNFRMQD
+374 
-381 ILRKTARYILD
+381 
-392 FCISHQIGTLVCGYN
+392 
-407 RDFKRG
+407 
-413 LKLGKV
+413 
-419 TNQHFTQ
+419 
-426 ISLSYLR
+426 
-433 STLKHL
+433 
-439 CERYG
+439 
-444 ITYLEQEESYT
+444 
-455 SQASCLDLDDIP
+455 
-467 VYQPDTPYTGT
+467 
-478 FSGQRVRRG
+478 
-487 LYRFANGRT
+487 
-496 ANADINGAANILR
+496 
-509 KSKQNFDFEGL
+509 
-520 CKGLLDSP
+520 
-528 LRIRLS
+528 

>member
-32 YLILFG
+32 YLLLFG

-52 VCDEEHTAY
+52 VCDEEHTTY

-195 AAMQRA
+195 AAMQQGFFLAIGAAVQCDFRNPELKGTSKGKLLVVKVGVYWVLSILSFGLVCVLARLLGIPDRA
-201 FFSLLKKVKS
+201 SIQSLGLLSGAFSFAAISLGLFASSIFHNELQFVRASIMYTVPAFIFGGYTWPLEAMDPVTQVVAQAFPMAWMSNAVRELFLSGHLATLSHNLTALTVMGVIFFSLGSWIFLHKMNGVK
-211 GDYSSKAVRLPYYRE
+211 
-226 KGGLFNLILSTNAIT
+226 
-241 IKNSFL
+241 
-247 TVPMS
+247 
-252 REYMKRHHGHRIRI
+252 
-266 PVPDRLKDKTIQ
+266 
-278 EVRICPMYGGRYFKI
+278 
-293 QYCYLQDPEPVKTSP
+293 
-308 DRVLA
+308 
-313 IDLGL
+313 
-318 DNLAAC
+318 
-324 VTNTGTSFLMDGRKL
+324 
-339 KSINQYWNKRKAR
+339 
-352 LQSIAAK
+352 
-359 QGQNTTNQLCQLAKK
+359 
-374 CNFRMQD
+374 
-381 ILRKTARYILD
+381 
-392 FCISHQIGTLVCGYN
+392 
-407 RDFKRG
+407 
-413 LKLGKV
+413 
-419 TNQHFTQ
+419 
-426 ISLSYLR
+426 
-433 STLKHL
+433 
-439 CERYG
+439 
-444 ITYLEQEESYT
+444 
-455 SQASCLDLDDIP
+455 
-467 VYQPDTPYTGT
+467 
-478 FSGQRVRRG
+478 
-487 LYRFANGRT
+487 
-496 ANADINGAANILR
+496 
-509 KSKQNFDFEGL
+509 
-520 CKGLLDSP
+520 
-528 LRIRLS
+528 

>member
-1 MGFIALIRR
+1 MSILSLIRR

-61 SRLLTRQVDDDE
+61 SRLLIRQVDDDE

-79 VVADEGEARDMLRR
+79 VVADEGEARDMLRQ

-195 AAMQRA
+195 AAMQQGCFLAIGAAVQCDFRNPELKGTSKGKLLVVKVGVYWVLSILSFGLVCVLARLLGIPDRA
-201 FFSLLKKVKS
+201 SIQSLGLLAGAFSFAAISLGLFASSIFHNELQFVRASVMYTVPAFIFGGYTWPLEAMDPVTQVVAQAFPMAWMSNAVRELFLSGHLATLSHNLTALTVMGVIFFSLGSWIFLHKIDGVK
-211 GDYSSKAVRLPYYRE
+211 
-226 KGGLFNLILSTNAIT
+226 
-241 IKNSFL
+241 
-247 TVPMS
+247 
-252 REYMKRHHGHRIRI
+252 
-266 PVPDRLKDKTIQ
+266 
-278 EVRICPMYGGRYFKI
+278 
-293 QYCYLQDPEPVKTSP
+293 
-308 DRVLA
+308 
-313 IDLGL
+313 
-318 DNLAAC
+318 
-324 VTNTGTSFLMDGRKL
+324 
-339 KSINQYWNKRKAR
+339 
-352 LQSIAAK
+352 
-359 QGQNTTNQLCQLAKK
+359 
-374 CNFRMQD
+374 
-381 ILRKTARYILD
+381 
-392 FCISHQIGTLVCGYN
+392 
-407 RDFKRG
+407 
-413 LKLGKV
+413 
-419 TNQHFTQ
+419 
-426 ISLSYLR
+426 
-433 STLKHL
+433 
-439 CERYG
+439 
-444 ITYLEQEESYT
+444 
-455 SQASCLDLDDIP
+455 
-467 VYQPDTPYTGT
+467 
-478 FSGQRVRRG
+478 
-487 LYRFANGRT
+487 
-496 ANADINGAANILR
+496 
-509 KSKQNFDFEGL
+509 
-520 CKGLLDSP
+520 
-528 LRIRLS
+528 

>member
-104 DFSHDILNGRSAKVL
+104 DFSHDILNGHSAKVL

-184 YMMFFVTGLAM
+184 YMMFFMVGLAM
-195 AAMQRA
+195 AAMRQGIFLAVGAAVQGDFKDTEGLKGAPKAAVLVVKVAVYWLLSVLSFALVCVISYGLGIPDRA
-201 FFSLLKKVKS
+201 SVTALLTLASAFSFAAVSLGLFA
-211 GDYSSKAVRLPYYRE
+211 SSIFHNELQFVRASIMYTVPAFIFGGYTWPLEAMDPVTQVVAQAFPMAWMSNAVRE
-226 KGGLFNLILSTNAIT
+226 LFLSGHLATLSHNLTA
-241 IKNSFL
+241 L
-247 TVPMS
+247 TVMGVIFLS
-252 REYMKRHHGHRIRI
+252 LGSWIFLHKMNG
-266 PVPDRLKDKTIQ
+266 
-278 EVRICPMYGGRYFKI
+278 
-293 QYCYLQDPEPVKTSP
+293 VK
-308 DRVLA
+308 
-313 IDLGL
+313 
-318 DNLAAC
+318 
-324 VTNTGTSFLMDGRKL
+324 
-339 KSINQYWNKRKAR
+339 
-352 LQSIAAK
+352 
-359 QGQNTTNQLCQLAKK
+359 
-374 CNFRMQD
+374 
-381 ILRKTARYILD
+381 
-392 FCISHQIGTLVCGYN
+392 
-407 RDFKRG
+407 
-413 LKLGKV
+413 
-419 TNQHFTQ
+419 
-426 ISLSYLR
+426 
-433 STLKHL
+433 
-439 CERYG
+439 
-444 ITYLEQEESYT
+444 
-455 SQASCLDLDDIP
+455 
-467 VYQPDTPYTGT
+467 
-478 FSGQRVRRG
+478 
-487 LYRFANGRT
+487 
-496 ANADINGAANILR
+496 
-509 KSKQNFDFEGL
+509 
-520 CKGLLDSP
+520 
-528 LRIRLS
+528 

>member
-32 YLILFG
+32 YLLLFG

-52 VCDEEHTAY
+52 VCDEEHTTY

-195 AAMQRA
+195 AAMQQGFFLAIGAAVQCDFRNPELKGTSKGKLLVVKVGVYWVLSILSFGLVCVLARLLGIPDRA
-201 FFSLLKKVKS
+201 SIQSLGLLAGAFSFAAISLGLFASSIFHNELQFVRASIMYTVPAFIFGGYTWPLETMDPVTQVVAQAFPMAWMSNAVRELFLSGHLATLSHNLTALTVMGVIFFSLGSWIFLHKMNGVK
-211 GDYSSKAVRLPYYRE
+211 
-226 KGGLFNLILSTNAIT
+226 
-241 IKNSFL
+241 
-247 TVPMS
+247 
-252 REYMKRHHGHRIRI
+252 
-266 PVPDRLKDKTIQ
+266 
-278 EVRICPMYGGRYFKI
+278 
-293 QYCYLQDPEPVKTSP
+293 
-308 DRVLA
+308 
-313 IDLGL
+313 
-318 DNLAAC
+318 
-324 VTNTGTSFLMDGRKL
+324 
-339 KSINQYWNKRKAR
+339 
-352 LQSIAAK
+352 
-359 QGQNTTNQLCQLAKK
+359 
-374 CNFRMQD
+374 
-381 ILRKTARYILD
+381 
-392 FCISHQIGTLVCGYN
+392 
-407 RDFKRG
+407 
-413 LKLGKV
+413 
-419 TNQHFTQ
+419 
-426 ISLSYLR
+426 
-433 STLKHL
+433 
-439 CERYG
+439 
-444 ITYLEQEESYT
+444 
-455 SQASCLDLDDIP
+455 
-467 VYQPDTPYTGT
+467 
-478 FSGQRVRRG
+478 
-487 LYRFANGRT
+487 
-496 ANADINGAANILR
+496 
-509 KSKQNFDFEGL
+509 
-520 CKGLLDSP
+520 
-528 LRIRLS
+528 

>member
-10 ELANAFLHDA
+10 ELANAFFHDA

-93 KEVYAAVIIPA
+93 KEVYATVIIPA

-184 YMMFFVTGLAM
+184 YMMFFVTGLVM
-195 AAMQRA
+195 AAMQQGFFLAIGAAVQCDFRNPELKGTSKGKLLVVKVGVYWVLSILSFGLVCVLARLLGIPDRA
-201 FFSLLKKVKS
+201 SIQSLGLLAGAFSFAAISLGLFASSIFHNELQFVRASIMYTVPAFIFGGYTWPLEAMDPVTQVVAQAFPMAWMSNAVRELFLSGHLATLSHNLTALTVMGIIFFSLGSWIFLHKIDGVK
-211 GDYSSKAVRLPYYRE
+211 
-226 KGGLFNLILSTNAIT
+226 
-241 IKNSFL
+241 
-247 TVPMS
+247 
-252 REYMKRHHGHRIRI
+252 
-266 PVPDRLKDKTIQ
+266 
-278 EVRICPMYGGRYFKI
+278 
-293 QYCYLQDPEPVKTSP
+293 
-308 DRVLA
+308 
-313 IDLGL
+313 
-318 DNLAAC
+318 
-324 VTNTGTSFLMDGRKL
+324 
-339 KSINQYWNKRKAR
+339 
-352 LQSIAAK
+352 
-359 QGQNTTNQLCQLAKK
+359 
-374 CNFRMQD
+374 
-381 ILRKTARYILD
+381 
-392 FCISHQIGTLVCGYN
+392 
-407 RDFKRG
+407 
-413 LKLGKV
+413 
-419 TNQHFTQ
+419 
-426 ISLSYLR
+426 
-433 STLKHL
+433 
-439 CERYG
+439 
-444 ITYLEQEESYT
+444 
-455 SQASCLDLDDIP
+455 
-467 VYQPDTPYTGT
+467 
-478 FSGQRVRRG
+478 
-487 LYRFANGRT
+487 
-496 ANADINGAANILR
+496 
-509 KSKQNFDFEGL
+509 
-520 CKGLLDSP
+520 
-528 LRIRLS
+528 